1 MNIVNQGLIV
11 VLFAYVKNLA
21 TLDEMK
27 GWLAENVWDLS
38 DSPSPVDRMIL
49 GEVELAMAELGRGHR
64 DKEYLRRL
72 VEGLLQLPNPDIMP
86 PIEGLSSYP
95 SADRAAA

>member
-1 MNIVNQGLIV
+1 MNIVNQDLIV
-11 VLFAYVKNLA
+11 VLFGYVKGLA
-21 TLDEMK
+21 TLDEVK

-49 GEVELAMAELGRGHR
+49 GEVELAMAELDRGHR
-64 DKEYLRRL
+64 DKDYLRRL
-72 VEGLLQLPNPDIMP
+72 VEVLLLLPNPAIMP
-86 PIEGLSSYP
+86 FIEGLSPYP